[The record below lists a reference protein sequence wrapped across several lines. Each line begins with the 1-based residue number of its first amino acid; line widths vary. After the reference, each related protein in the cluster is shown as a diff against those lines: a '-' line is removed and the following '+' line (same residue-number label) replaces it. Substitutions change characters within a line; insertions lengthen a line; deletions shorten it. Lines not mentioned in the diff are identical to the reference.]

1 MAKNLNLIVCGA
13 GGRMGTAVV
22 RAIQQSA
29 GMALVAAIDKPG
41 SPRLGKDA
49 GEISAAGNL
58 GITVSDKIEPYL
70 KPGTVIIDFT
80 RPEASLT
87 YIRAAAKKAVP
98 IVIGTTGF
106 DPRQIAEIKRLSRRT
121 PALLSANTSLGVNVL
136 VSLLGT
142 AAKML
147 GDDYDVE
154 IVEAHH
160 RFKKDAPSGTALAL
174 GRAITGALSRDLDK
188 VGIHGRKG
196 IVGER
201 SKKEIALLSV
211 RAGDIVGEHTVIFG
225 GIGERLEFIHRAHSR
240 DTFAHGAIRAAQWLA
255 RQNARTVRDARR
267 VAVIKRPSSH
277 AQFFPSDH
285 ASCPIS
291 QTRKKVAFCH
301 PASRPFRRVAFTH
314 ARHVQL

>member
-1 MAKNLNLIVCGA
+1 MAKILNLIVCGA

-22 RAIQQSA
+22 RAVARAA
-29 GMALVAAIDKPG
+29 GMTLVAGIDKPG
-41 SPRLGKDA
+41 SARLGKDA
-49 GEISAAGNL
+49 GEISGAGNL
-58 GITVSDKIEPYL
+58 GITVSDQIEPYL
-70 KPGTVIIDFT
+70 SPGTVIIDFT

-87 YIRAAAKKAVP
+87 YLRAAAKKAVP
-98 IVIGTTGF
+98 IVIATTGF
-106 DPRQIAEIKRLSRRT
+106 DPRQTTEIRRLSRRT

-136 VSLLGT
+136 VSLLGK

-174 GRAITGALSRDLDK
+174 GRAVAGALNRDLDK

-196 IVGER
+196 IASER

-240 DTFAHGAIRAAQWLA
+240 DTFAEGAIRAAQWLA
-255 RQNARTVRDARR
+255 GQNPGLYSMQDV
-267 VAVIKRPSSH
+267 
-277 AQFFPSDH
+277 
-285 ASCPIS
+285 
-291 QTRKKVAFCH
+291 
-301 PASRPFRRVAFTH
+301 
-314 ARHVQL
+314 LGL

>member
-29 GMALVAAIDKPG
+29 GTSLVAAIDKAG

-98 IVIGTTGF
+98 IVVGTTGF
-106 DPRQIAEIKRLSRRT
+106 DPRQTAQIKRLSRRT

-142 AAKML
+142 AAKLL

-174 GRAITGALSRDLDK
+174 GRAIAGALNRDLDK
-188 VGIHGRKG
+188 VSIHGRKG

-201 SKKEIALLSV
+201 SEKEIALLSV

-225 GIGERLEFIHRAHSR
+225 GVGERLEFVHRAHSR
-240 DTFAHGAIRAAQWLA
+240 DTFAHGAIRAARWLA
-255 RQNARTVRDARR
+255 RQNAGLYGMQDVLR
-267 VAVIKRPSSH
+267 
-277 AQFFPSDH
+277 
-285 ASCPIS
+285 
-291 QTRKKVAFCH
+291 
-301 PASRPFRRVAFTH
+301 
-314 ARHVQL
+314 L